1 MAKLEQ
7 GILGPFRG
15 KVGTVVGYLW
25 RGRHV
30 VRGYRREINYPNTEN
45 QQAERDWFVSM
56 VRFAA
61 TAQQALLLGLRE
73 RAARDQM
80 TEGNAFVKMNKHCF
94 LRTHAPVAAC
104 GGATPSSLEGELKC
118 LQSNS
123 SPKLGEVPEG
133 RRSVLQDGGEYGSK
147 ATRPRPSG
155 TPSSLEGVLKCLQP
169 NSSPKLGEVPEG
181 RRSVLQDGGEYGSK
195 ATRPRPSGTP
205 SSLEGELKC
214 RDAACRVRQAPAGIP
229 NCKAPADVPGRG
241 AVADTPD
248 RGAVA
253 DIPERGAIADAARCV
268 PTEYER
274 IRISEGAAAP
284 VRFADAE
291 IGDSGILR
299 VDFEK
304 NSGMSRAKGSDR
316 VYIYIYNT
324 ESKEGLLSAPAERR
338 SGRLQMQL
346 PDGWNELNT
355 KMWGFVV
362 DKEGRAS
369 NSAYIAYGTEAA
381 EPRMEDEMEKYFVE
395 NGEKPGSKSVD
406 EKKND
411 FQLVDLQSF
420 PPK

>member
-61 TAQQALLLGLRE
+61 TARQALLLGLRE

-94 LRTHAPVAAC
+94 GRTHAPVAAC
-104 GGATPSSLEGELKC
+104 GGATPSSLEGELK
-118 LQSNS
+118 
-123 SPKLGEVPEG
+123 K
-133 RRSVLQDGGEYGSK
+133 
-147 ATRPRPSG
+147 
-155 TPSSLEGVLKCLQP
+155 LQP

-214 RDAACRVRQAPAGIP
+214 RDAACRVRKTSADIPDRRAPAG
-229 NCKAPADVPGRG
+229 
-241 AVADTPD
+241 
-248 RGAVA
+248 
-253 DIPERGAIADAARCV
+253 IPERGAIADAARCV

-274 IRISEGAAAP
+274 IRISEGSAAP
-284 VRFADAE
+284 VRFAAAE
-291 IGDSGILR
+291 ISDCGVLR

-324 ESKEGLLSAPAERR
+324 DTREGLLSAPAERR

-346 PDGWNELNT
+346 PDGWNHLNT
-355 KMWGFVV
+355 RMWGFTV

-369 NSAYIAYGTEAA
+369 NSSYIAYGTDAA
-381 EPRMEDEMEKYFVE
+381 EPRMEVEMENFFVE

-406 EKKND
+406 EKVFSYDN
-411 FQLVDLQSF
+411 LLISS
-420 PPK
+420 PPHMQNF

>member
-61 TAQQALLLGLRE
+61 TARQALLLGLRE

-94 LRTHAPVAAC
+94 GRTHAPVAAC
-104 GGATPSSLEGELKC
+104 GGATPSSLEGE
-118 LQSNS
+118 
-123 SPKLGEVPEG
+123 
-133 RRSVLQDGGEYGSK
+133 
-147 ATRPRPSG
+147 
-155 TPSSLEGVLKCLQP
+155 LKCLQP

-181 RRSVLQDGGEYGSK
+181 RRSVLQDGREYGSK

-205 SSLEGELKC
+205 SSLEGVLKC
-214 RDAACRVRQAPAGIP
+214 RDAACRVRNAPAGIP
-229 NCKAPADVPGRG
+229 DRKAPASIPDRSAVADIPGRG
-241 AVADTPD
+241 AVA
-248 RGAVA
+248 G
-253 DIPERGAIADAARCV
+253 IPERGAVADAARCV

-284 VRFADAE
+284 VLFREAD
-291 IGDSGILR
+291 IRDDGILR

-324 ESKEGLLSAPAERR
+324 DTREGLLSHPAERR
-338 SGRLQMQL
+338 HGKLQMQL

-355 KMWGFVV
+355 KMWGFTV
-362 DKEGRAS
+362 DREGRAS
-369 NSAYIAYGTEAA
+369 QSAFVPLTEGGETAA
-381 EPRMEDEMEKYFVE
+381 VHEAGASPLAAVVEEDGAPAAPGLRRTLLERGDAEGAEGGVE
-395 NGEKPGSKSVD
+395 LA
-406 EKKND
+406 
-411 FQLVDLQSF
+411 LVVGDDHQAVAGV
-420 PPK
+420 

>member
-61 TAQQALLLGLRE
+61 TARQALLLGLRE

-94 LRTHAPVAAC
+94 GRTHAPVAAC
-104 GGATPSSLEGELKC
+104 GGATPSNLEGE
-118 LQSNS
+118 Q
-123 SPKLGEVPEG
+123 
-133 RRSVLQDGGEYGSK
+133 
-147 ATRPRPSG
+147 
-155 TPSSLEGVLKCLQP
+155 
-169 NSSPKLGEVPEG
+169 
-181 RRSVLQDGGEYGSK
+181 
-195 ATRPRPSGTP
+195 
-205 SSLEGELKC
+205 KC
-214 RDAACRVRQAPAGIP
+214 RDAACRVRKAPASIPDRKAAAGIP
-229 NCKAPADVPGRG
+229 ARG
-241 AVADTPD
+241 ATADTP
-248 RGAVA
+248 A
-253 DIPERGAIADAARCV
+253 RGAIADAARCV

-284 VRFADAE
+284 VRFAAAE
-291 IGDSGILR
+291 ISDSGILR

-304 NSGMSRAKGSDR
+304 NSGMNRAKGSDR

-324 ESKEGLLSAPAERR
+324 DTREGLISAPAERR
-338 SGRLQMQL
+338 SGGLQMQL
-346 PDGWNELNT
+346 PDGWNHLNT
-355 KMWGFVV
+355 RMWGFVV
-362 DKEGRAS
+362 DREGRAS

-381 EPRMEDEMEKYFVE
+381 ESRMEDEMEKYFVE

-406 EKKND
+406 EKNFSYDNILIPSPPNIKNYEM
-411 FQLVDLQSF
+411 
-420 PPK
+420 

>member
-1 MAKLEQ
+1 MAKLHQ
-7 GILGPFRG
+7 GILGAFSG

-25 RGRHV
+25 RGRQV
-30 VRGYRREINYPNTEN
+30 VRAYRKEINYPNTES
-45 QQAERDWFVSM
+45 QRLEREWFVSM

-61 TAQQALLLGLRE
+61 TARQALLLGLRE

-94 LRTHAPVAAC
+94 GRTHALVAAC

-118 LQSNS
+118 LQPNSSPSLEGELKCLQSNS
-123 SPKLGEVPEG
+123 SP
-133 RRSVLQDGGEYGSK
+133 
-147 ATRPRPSG
+147 
-155 TPSSLEGVLKCLQP
+155 SLEGEQKSLQP

-214 RDAACRVRQAPAGIP
+214 RDAACRVRKAPANIPDSKAPAGIP
-229 NCKAPADVPGRG
+229 DRKAA
-241 AVADTPD
+241 ADTP
-248 RGAVA
+248 V
-253 DIPERGAIADAARCV
+253 RGAIADAARCV
-268 PTEYER
+268 PTEYEH
-274 IRISEGAAAP
+274 IRISEGSAAP
-284 VRFADAE
+284 VRFAAAE
-291 IGDSGILR
+291 ISDSGILR

-304 NSGMSRAKGSDR
+304 NSGMSRAKGCDR

-355 KMWGFVV
+355 RMWGFTV
-362 DKEGRAS
+362 DREGRAS

-381 EPRMEDEMEKYFVE
+381 EPQMEDEMEKYFVE
-395 NGEKPGSKSVD
+395 NGEKTGSRSVD
-406 EKKND
+406 EKNFSYDNSLIYSPPPPYKN
-411 FQLVDLQSF
+411 F
-420 PPK
+420 

>member
-61 TAQQALLLGLRE
+61 TARQALLLGLRE

-94 LRTHAPVAAC
+94 GRTHAPVAAC

-133 RRSVLQDGGEYGSK
+133 RRSVLQDGGG
-147 ATRPRPSG
+147 
-155 TPSSLEGVLKCLQP
+155 
-169 NSSPKLGEVPEG
+169 
-181 RRSVLQDGGEYGSK
+181 YGSK

-214 RDAACRVRQAPAGIP
+214 RDAACRVRNAPTGIP
-229 NCKAPADVPGRG
+229 NSSV
-241 AVADTPD
+241 
-248 RGAVA
+248 
-253 DIPERGAIADAARCV
+253 IADAARCV

-284 VRFADAE
+284 VRFAAAE

-316 VYIYIYNT
+316 VYLYIYNT
-324 ESKEGLLSAPAERR
+324 DSKEGLLSHPAERR
-338 SGRLQMQL
+338 SGRLQVQL
-346 PDGWNELNT
+346 PDGWNHLNI
-355 KMWGFVV
+355 KLWGFVV

-369 NSAYIAYGTEAA
+369 RSA
-381 EPRMEDEMEKYFVE
+381 FVE
-395 NGEKPGSKSVD
+395 IEKGTPEEGPCNWNALGLADVHLADVPLANLDDVD
-406 EKKND
+406 TGLCHGVAADDGALLADQSACEVEHTHRPL
-411 FQLVDLQSF
+411 LVVALDKDGTL
-420 PPK
+420 

>member
-30 VRGYRREINYPNTEN
+30 VRGYRKEINYPNTES

-61 TAQQALLLGLRE
+61 TARQALLLGLRE

-80 TEGNAFVKMNKHCF
+80 TEGNVFVKMNKHCF
-94 LRTHAPVAAC
+94 GRTHAPVAAC
-104 GGATPSSLEGELKC
+104 GGATPSGLEGE
-118 LQSNS
+118 
-123 SPKLGEVPEG
+123 
-133 RRSVLQDGGEYGSK
+133 
-147 ATRPRPSG
+147 
-155 TPSSLEGVLKCLQP
+155 LKCLQP

-181 RRSVLQDGGEYGSK
+181 RRSVLQDGREYGSK

-214 RDAACRVRQAPAGIP
+214 RDAAGRVRNAPAGIP
-229 NCKAPADVPGRG
+229 DRKAAADNPTRG
-241 AVADTPD
+241 AV
-248 RGAVA
+248 
-253 DIPERGAIADAARCV
+253 ADAARCV

-274 IRISEGAAAP
+274 IRISEGEAAP

-291 IGDSGILR
+291 IDDRDILR

-324 ESKEGLLSAPAERR
+324 DTREGLLSAPAERR

-355 KMWGFVV
+355 RMWGFTV

-369 NSAYIAYGTEAA
+369 NSAYVKFRNVDANNTQSTQYLDGDGA
-381 EPRMEDEMEKYFVE
+381 EVAHGVVKADGERLADGHLERAVE
-395 NGEKPGSKSVD
+395 VE
-406 EKKND
+406 
-411 FQLVDLQSF
+411 LLI
-420 PPK
+420 

>member
-61 TAQQALLLGLRE
+61 TARQALLLGLRE

-94 LRTHAPVAAC
+94 GRTHAPVAAY
-104 GGATPSSLEGELKC
+104 GGATPSNLEGELKC
-118 LQSNS
+118 LQS
-123 SPKLGEVPEG
+123 
-133 RRSVLQDGGEYGSK
+133 
-147 ATRPRPSG
+147 
-155 TPSSLEGVLKCLQP
+155 

-214 RDAACRVRQAPAGIP
+214 RDAACRVRNAPDCIP
-229 NCKAPADVPGRG
+229 DRKAPADVPGRG
-241 AVADTPD
+241 AVA
-248 RGAVA
+248 G
-253 DIPERGAIADAARCV
+253 IPGRGAIADAARCV

-284 VRFADAE
+284 VLFREAT
-291 IGDSGILR
+291 ISDSGILR

-324 ESKEGLLSAPAERR
+324 ATREGLLSAPAERR

-355 KMWGFVV
+355 KMWGFTV

-369 NSAYIAYGTEAA
+369 NSVYIAYGTEAA
-381 EPRMEDEMEKYFVE
+381 EPRMEDEMENYFVE
-395 NGEKPGSKSVD
+395 NGKKTGSRSVD
-406 EKKND
+406 EKNFSYNNSLIYSPIRKVIWTKLTQGGCKINNNKQNEYKNKISLCGGD
-411 FQLVDLQSF
+411 IVPDNSVLSRIRWY
-420 PPK
+420 PYGNTNG

>member
-61 TAQQALLLGLRE
+61 TARQALLLGLRE

-94 LRTHAPVAAC
+94 GRTHAPVAAC

-118 LQSNS
+118 
-123 SPKLGEVPEG
+123 
-133 RRSVLQDGGEYGSK
+133 
-147 ATRPRPSG
+147 
-155 TPSSLEGVLKCLQP
+155 
-169 NSSPKLGEVPEG
+169 
-181 RRSVLQDGGEYGSK
+181 
-195 ATRPRPSGTP
+195 
-205 SSLEGELKC
+205 
-214 RDAACRVRQAPAGIP
+214 RDAACRVRNAPANIPDCKAAADISDRKAAAGIP
-229 NCKAPADVPGRG
+229 
-241 AVADTPD
+241 D
-248 RGAVA
+248 REAIAG
-253 DIPERGAIADAARCV
+253 IPERGAIADAARCV

-284 VRFADAE
+284 VRFAAAE
-291 IGDSGILR
+291 ISDCGVLH

-324 ESKEGLLSAPAERR
+324 DTREGLLSAPAERR

-355 KMWGFVV
+355 RMWGFVV
-362 DKEGRAS
+362 DREGRAS
-369 NSAYIAYGTEAA
+369 NSAYIAYGTEDA
-381 EPRMEDEMEKYFVE
+381 EPRMEDEMENYFVE

-406 EKKND
+406 EKIFSYDNLLISSQPNIKNYEM
-411 FQLVDLQSF
+411 
-420 PPK
+420 

>member
-30 VRGYRREINYPNTEN
+30 VRAYRREVNYPNTDR
-45 QQAERDWFVSM
+45 QQAERAWFVEM

-61 TAQQALLLGLRE
+61 TARQALLLGLRE
-73 RAARDQM
+73 RAAAWQM
-80 TEGNAFVKMNKHCF
+80 TEGNAFVKMNKDCF
-94 LRTHAPVAAC
+94 GRTHALVAAC
-104 GGATPSSLEGELKC
+104 GGATPSNLEGELKC

-123 SPKLGEVPEG
+123 SP
-133 RRSVLQDGGEYGSK
+133 
-147 ATRPRPSG
+147 
-155 TPSSLEGVLKCLQP
+155 SLEGEQKSLQP

-214 RDAACRVRQAPAGIP
+214 RDAACRVRNAPANIPDCNAPAGIP
-229 NCKAPADVPGRG
+229 DRKAAAGNPG
-241 AVADTPD
+241 
-248 RGAVA
+248 
-253 DIPERGAIADAARCV
+253 RGAIADAARCV

-284 VRFADAE
+284 VRFAAAE
-291 IGDSGILR
+291 ISDDGILR

-304 NSGMSRAKGSDR
+304 NSGMSRAKGSDH

-324 ESKEGLLSAPAERR
+324 DTREGLLSHPAERR

-362 DKEGRAS
+362 DREGRAS
-369 NSAYIAYGTEAA
+369 QSAFVPLTEGGETAA
-381 EPRMEDEMEKYFVE
+381 VHEAGASPLAAVVEEDGAPAAPGLRRTLMERGDAEGAEGGVE
-395 NGEKPGSKSVD
+395 LA
-406 EKKND
+406 
-411 FQLVDLQSF
+411 LVVGDDHQAVAGV
-420 PPK
+420 

>member
-61 TAQQALLLGLRE
+61 TARQALLLGLRE

-94 LRTHAPVAAC
+94 GRTHAPVAAC

-118 LQSNS
+118 
-123 SPKLGEVPEG
+123 
-133 RRSVLQDGGEYGSK
+133 
-147 ATRPRPSG
+147 
-155 TPSSLEGVLKCLQP
+155 
-169 NSSPKLGEVPEG
+169 
-181 RRSVLQDGGEYGSK
+181 
-195 ATRPRPSGTP
+195 
-205 SSLEGELKC
+205 
-214 RDAACRVRQAPAGIP
+214 RDAACRVRKAPANISDCKAPAGIP
-229 NCKAPADVPGRG
+229 DRKAAASIPDCG
-241 AVADTPD
+241 AVADTPE

-253 DIPERGAIADAARCV
+253 DIPAHGAVADAARCV

-284 VRFADAE
+284 VLFREAD
-291 IGDSGILR
+291 ISDDGILH

-316 VYIYIYNT
+316 VYVYVYNSDT
-324 ESKEGLLSAPAERR
+324 REGLLSHPAERR
-338 SGRLQMQL
+338 HGRLQMQL
-346 PDGWNELNT
+346 PDGWNAQNT
-355 KMWGFVV
+355 KLWGFTI
-362 DKEGRAS
+362 DSEGRAS
-369 NSAYIAYGTEAA
+369 GSA
-381 EPRMEDEMEKYFVE
+381 FVE
-395 NGEKPGSKSVD
+395 IGDSGNSSNSRYSSNARNSSDSCPSSHHDDASRGGAADADQVGAGGRRVEAHGAVG
-406 EKKND
+406 
-411 FQLVDLQSF
+411 VAAGG
-420 PPK
+420 